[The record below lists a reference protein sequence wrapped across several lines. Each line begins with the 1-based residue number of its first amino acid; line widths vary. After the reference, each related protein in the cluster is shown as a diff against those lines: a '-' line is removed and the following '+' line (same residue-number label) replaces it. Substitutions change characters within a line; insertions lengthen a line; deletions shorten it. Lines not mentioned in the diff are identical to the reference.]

1 MQPSMGPSGWIP
13 EGEKSY
19 VVTLLLSYFFGM
31 FGADRFYLGKTRSAT
46 WKLLT
51 LGGFG
56 YWWLIDLVLTLF
68 GRQRDQWGLRLEGYD
83 RHKRT
88 VWKVVGA
95 VVGGALI
102 LNALAL
108 VGLASVNS
116 DGLTPVGWAVVGGV
130 ALVISV
136 VAGRKY
142 LQSRRQALPLTDA
155 EIPSSI
161 QTHLDDLN
169 SRRFMYVPYA
179 AAGNEAAIAVIAR
192 LESLVTNAEQLFRR
206 LQRKTHKAERG
217 IAEIEYGDKLGK
229 IAAAVDSDYL
239 LDLIANPRLW
249 EDPDKRIEGVLAAIV
264 AVDDQVLEN
273 VRQVN
278 ALKGLVFE
286 VSIDGLL
293 NPFEKEG
300 R

>member
-1 MQPSMGPSGWIP
+1 MWKSG
-13 EGEKSY
+13 
-19 VVTLLLSYFFGM
+19 
-31 FGADRFYLGKTRSAT
+31 
-46 WKLLT
+46 
-51 LGGFG
+51 
-56 YWWLIDLVLTLF
+56 
-68 GRQRDQWGLRLEGYD
+68 
-83 RHKRT
+83 KRT
-88 VWKVVGA
+88 VWNVVGA

-169 SRRFMYVPYA
+169 SRRLMYVPYA